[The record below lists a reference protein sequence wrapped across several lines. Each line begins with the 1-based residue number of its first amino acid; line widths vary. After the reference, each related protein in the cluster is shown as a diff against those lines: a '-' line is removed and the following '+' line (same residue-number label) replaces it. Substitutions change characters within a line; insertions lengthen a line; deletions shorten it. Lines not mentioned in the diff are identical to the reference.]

1 MGEWCTVT
9 LSEYDDDGI
18 LRVQV
23 DAHGTTPTGRDT
35 EAHHAYGF
43 MGRPRDP
50 DEDGT
55 GCVAH
60 KSQFGSDSLSW
71 AADDPRVTPNLPELD
86 KGGSVMYGGNPTLS
100 WVLVEED
107 GSLQVYVPYSP
118 NVAGVPQKC
127 FTLRFDTSTEAI
139 TLQHSQGQTIC
150 MTKEKEIVLA
160 IDDSTHLTLSAGK
173 IVLQAE
179 QVIAQGT
186 MLVGNPLTAVALN
199 QFSSSS
205 RLLVSPA

>member
-50 DEDGT
+50 DEDGI

-139 TLQHSQGQTIC
+139 TLQHSEGQLISL
-150 MTKEKEIVLA
+150 TKEKEIALV
-160 IDDSTHLTLSAGK
+160 IDDDTHFTLAAGIATLAVEQFICQGT
-173 IVLQAE
+173 IVLGD
-179 QVIAQGT
+179 I
-186 MLVGNPLTAVALN
+186 LTAVPLN
-199 QFSSSS
+199 QFSSST